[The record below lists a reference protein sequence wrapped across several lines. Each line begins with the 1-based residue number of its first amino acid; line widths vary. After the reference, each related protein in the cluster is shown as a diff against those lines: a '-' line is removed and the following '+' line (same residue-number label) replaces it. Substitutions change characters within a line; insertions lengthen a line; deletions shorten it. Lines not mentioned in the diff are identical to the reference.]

1 MNSNLENAMA
11 KQTEQATVQA
21 MVESINNGMTP
32 QGSATPD
39 SNCSAEVQGVPV
51 GEKTSGTATSGTVP
65 SNPYL
70 KKWDGIPL
78 QPGILYHR
86 NQMIGLPECCIMENR
101 LAVNRA
107 EGWLKICRETG
118 MAQPAKYVKASVV
131 KAAGFTPAI
140 IDSDGTPHPVPD
152 EQVPY
157 CYAKMDG
164 HGRCAAHDIDL
175 AKAKED
181 PDHKPFDFTFLFD
194 DIMDPDLFLKQF
206 ISINFD
212 TKKTTNAELTGYA
225 AAVHKDPYTEYYHKL
240 LKDGYVAKA
249 AAYYTFW
256 KRTYKRGYE
265 ED

>member
-11 KQTEQATVQA
+11 KQTEQATIQA
-21 MVESINNGMTP
+21 MVESINNGMIP

-131 KAAGFTPAI
+131 KAAGFTC
-140 IDSDGTPHPVPD
+140 H
-152 EQVPY
+152 Y
-157 CYAKMDG
+157 
-164 HGRCAAHDIDL
+164 
-175 AKAKED
+175 
-181 PDHKPFDFTFLFD
+181 
-194 DIMDPDLFLKQF
+194 
-206 ISINFD
+206 
-212 TKKTTNAELTGYA
+212 
-225 AAVHKDPYTEYYHKL
+225 
-240 LKDGYVAKA
+240 
-249 AAYYTFW
+249 
-256 KRTYKRGYE
+256 
-265 ED
+265 